1 MVLFPSS
8 FASHRPFSLLPA
20 PLNFFVLSLY
30 IASPLFLGFV
40 RSDSVF
46 ISSSDY
52 TAGVYGAGPYQTYFT
67 SNATPVAFNFVEPLN
82 RSTNSLSSGYLF
94 TSPRGTSTAQPSAS
108 IFDSDGHLIWDG
120 SAWGETLVFQVET
133 YLGEPH
139 ILVWSGT
146 TLGNGVGSGYL
157 NLLNSKYQRVARY
170 TTNLTGITGS
180 TYADFHEARITTNN
194 TGLMTAYYIRDFD
207 LSPYGG
213 PSSGYLFDS
222 VFQELNITSGEP
234 LFTWYA
240 SDHVDPS
247 ECYDAIGTGGGS
259 TDEAWDYFHINSIE
273 QTDDGN
279 YLISSRHC
287 FTVYYL
293 NGTDGEILWKMGGAN
308 SSFAMG
314 DGANYSWQHH
324 ARWVTK
330 NDSYATMTLFDNAG
344 EYGEYDESS
353 SRGLYLAL
361 NFTDMTVEL
370 LQDLIPYNYT
380 VSESQGS
387 VQLQPNGN
395 FLVGW
400 GFMPWYSEYSSTGEL
415 LWSAQFGVIGG
426 NYNEAYRMLRFNWT
440 GEPTDPPSLQLV
452 QSSSSNLTTVHV
464 SWNGDTRTQ
473 KWELIGASDSS
484 GSDAISLYNQ
494 SRSGFETT
502 FTFNT
507 AVNSY
512 GFYAVRAL
520 SSSNTHLG
528 ITTFTTSTENGV
540 VSMLIGAWRA
550 VAVVAVIIYSLQV
563 I

>member
-1 MVLFPSS
+1 MD
-8 FASHRPFSLLPA
+8 SLK
-20 PLNFFVLSLY
+20 
-30 IASPLFLGFV
+30 
-40 RSDSVF
+40 DSVF

-52 TAGVYGAGPYQTYFT
+52 TAGAYGAGPYQTFFT
-67 SNATPVAFNFVEPLN
+67 SNATPVAFNFVQALN
-82 RSTNSLSSGYLF
+82 KSTNSLSSGYLF
-94 TSPRGTSTAQPSAS
+94 TSPRGTSTVQPSAS
-108 IFDSDGHLIWDG
+108 IFDNNGHLIWDG

-139 ILVWSGT
+139 ILIWSGDI
-146 TLGNGVGSGYL
+146 LG
-157 NLLNSKYQRVARY
+157 
-170 TTNLTGITGS
+170 TGIGSS

-194 TGLMTAYYIRDFD
+194 TGLMTAYYTREYD

-222 VFQELNITSGEP
+222 VFQELNITSGET

-247 ECYDAIGTGGGS
+247 ECYNAIGTGGGS
-259 TDEAWDYFHINSIE
+259 TDEAWDYFHINAIE
-273 QTDDGN
+273 KTDDGN

-287 FTVYYL
+287 FTIYYL
-293 NGTDGEILWKMGGAN
+293 NGSNGEIIWKMGGAN

-324 ARWVTK
+324 ARWVNK
-330 NDSYATMTLFDNAG
+330 NDTYATMTVFDNGG

-361 NFTDMTVEL
+361 NFTSMTVEL
-370 LQDLIPYNYT
+370 LQDFIPYNYT

-415 LWSAQFGVIGG
+415 LWTAQFGVIGG

-464 SWNGDTRTQ
+464 SWNGDTRTE

-484 GSDAISLYNQ
+484 GSDALSLYNQ
-494 SRSGFETT
+494 TRSGFETT

-507 AVNSY
+507 ATNSY
-512 GFYAVRAL
+512 DFYAVRAI
-520 SSSNTHLG
+520 SSDNTHLG
-528 ITTFTTSTENGV
+528 TSNFTSSGNGAV
-540 VSMLIGAWRA
+540 ALVIGAWRA
-550 VAVVAVIIYSLQV
+550 MMIVIIIYSLQV